1 MRLDHRSKRLLLL
14 TLALAMLLLAAC
26 GAKQETPPA
35 PAEEPAAPIE
45 QAPEAP
51 AAETPVTA
59 EAEIVQEPAPTE
71 TPEKELPPPPDID
84 INSWEYLYAGP
95 TQGVGVFY
103 HPQVK
108 NLENQYMDIR
118 CQPATKDFLNAAR
131 EAGYKVWIGVA
142 YRNNLYTKFWYDKE
156 IEKWGSS
163 YEAAQHGFAPGC
175 SEHHTGLAFDIT
187 DEQIYAADYN
197 NRHDE
202 TVADTEVYKWM
213 AEHCTDYGF
222 IVRYPEGKEEFYHM
236 ACYPGHFRY
245 VGVEAAKYITENDL
259 CFEEFLA
266 LYGVNIK

>member
-1 MRLDHRSKRLLLL
+1 MRLKKKTGRLLLLLL
-14 TLALAMLLLAAC
+14 TLSMLLLLTAC
-26 GAKQETPPA
+26 AAKQETPPA
-35 PAEEPAAPIE
+35 PAEEPAGPAE
-45 QAPEAP
+45 QAPEEIP
-51 AAETPVTA
+51 AAEAPV
-59 EAEIVQEPAPTE
+59 EEPAPTQE
-71 TPEKELPPPPDID
+71 PEKELPPPPDID
-84 INSWEYLYAGP
+84 ITSWEYLYAGP

-118 CQPATKDFLNAAR
+118 CQPATKEFLNAAR

-142 YRNNLYTKFWYDKE
+142 YRNNLYTAYWYEKE

-213 AEHCTDYGF
+213 AEHCAEYGF
-222 IVRYPEGKEEFYHM
+222 IVRYPEGKEEYYHM

-245 VGVEAAKYITENDL
+245 VGEEAARYIMDNDL
-259 CFEEFLA
+259 TLEEFWDQFGDSA
-266 LYGVNIK
+266 EA

>member
-59 EAEIVQEPAPTE
+59 EAETVQEPAPTE
-71 TPEKELPPPPDID
+71 APKKELPPPPDID

-142 YRNNLYTKFWYDKE
+142 YRNNIYTKFWYDNE